1 MIAVVLELFICTNKE
16 NNDEKLRDAIQE
28 VSRKSMQTLVDWK
41 EKNPD
46 YDDLDSDFSNKC
58 IIMQQQSL
66 GNSNREILY
75 SKIVHNLARENFVK
89 KT

>member
-1 MIAVVLELFICTNKE
+1 MNI
-16 NNDEKLRDAIQE
+16 
-28 VSRKSMQTLVDWK
+28 
-41 EKNPD
+41 
-46 YDDLDSDFSNKC
+46 DSDFSNKC
-58 IIMQQQSL
+58 IVMQQQSL